1 MGENVFV
8 KNVTITL
15 PNKGD
20 VKEPQ
25 KREDYW
31 RRAFKKYSPFR
42 LKVEDGV

>member
-31 RRAFKKYSPFR
+31 RRAFKTYSPFR